1 MKTLYIDVYFLIN
14 FTVDIL
20 SLYFAACFSKVPTST
35 RRLLISALLGGIIA
49 VIIVLMPEFVILKLI
64 ASAIGLLLMALIAP
78 KPVSVKRKVK
88 FVFSFLIFE
97 ALVGSAVS
105 FLWGV
110 LDKYISGYFDASQ
123 GGSVNR
129 KMLFLSMIVLLSI
142 GVFKMLI
149 SFFSNNESE
158 GSVDLEI
165 SFREKMTKVSAFV
178 DSGNLAIDPMD
189 MSPVVLLKKDMAK
202 DILPENI
209 INLCDVDSLDRETKK
224 RIRLIPVTRGGHTHV
239 LVGIKADSVKLVR
252 GDNSEELFV
261 TVAIDKEGGSFG
273 GYKALMPSA
282 ALDNALL

>member
-1 MKTLYIDVYFLIN
+1 
-14 FTVDIL
+14 
-20 SLYFAACFSKVPTST
+20 
-35 RRLLISALLGGIIA
+35 
-49 VIIVLMPEFVILKLI
+49 
-64 ASAIGLLLMALIAP
+64 
-78 KPVSVKRKVK
+78 
-88 FVFSFLIFE
+88 
-97 ALVGSAVS
+97 
-105 FLWGV
+105 
-110 LDKYISGYFDASQ
+110 
-123 GGSVNR
+123 
-129 KMLFLSMIVLLSI
+129 
-142 GVFKMLI
+142 MLI